1 MLRRLIHC
9 YCQHCA
15 LKWVRWC
22 YRDSRGCW
30 AWTNKHH
37 NGGDSREMERVENS
51 FLPFFAIITALH
63 WSQKTKDRNN
73 LLLISSVIDK
83 QGILHSFSFIYVST
97 TMHHQTKKNSA
108 ECLWCR
114 SERKY
119 NWGAEWWKTGRVP
132 PSLFFLKTASP
143 SANQTSSNPL
153 LFQPHAAPKS
163 PVSSP

>member
-1 MLRRLIHC
+1 MLRWLIHC

-15 LKWVRWC
+15 LKWSRWC

-63 WSQKTKDRNN
+63 WSQKTKDRIN
-73 LLLISSVIDK
+73 LLLISSVIDNSTFILIHLCLNHNASSDKEKLCRMLLVQK
-83 QGILHSFSFIYVST
+83 QAKL
-97 TMHHQTKKNSA
+97 Q
-108 ECLWCR
+108 L
-114 SERKY
+114 
-119 NWGAEWWKTGRVP
+119 GAEWWKTGRVP

-153 LFQPHAAPKS
+153 LFQPHTAPK
-163 PVSSP
+163 PPPSSP